1 MLDGP
6 YEAKKVI
13 RQAVKDLEREG
24 VVYFKDSSSDLYEV
38 CKTFSSWK
46 SALLIVGWRFCYF
59 LNIMHP
65 NLVLSLFWSHFFHI
79 NRSLVTT
86 ITLDQQS

>member
-46 SALLIVGWRFCYF
+46 STLLIVGWKFCYF
-59 LNIMHP
+59 LKIMLPNII
-65 NLVLSLFWSHFFHI
+65 LSLFWSHFIYI
-79 NRSLVTT
+79 NRSSVMT

>member
-24 VVYFKDSSSDLYEV
+24 VVYFKDSSSHLYEV
-38 CKTFSSWK
+38 CKMFSS
-46 SALLIVGWRFCYF
+46 
-59 LNIMHP
+59 
-65 NLVLSLFWSHFFHI
+65 
-79 NRSLVTT
+79 
-86 ITLDQQS
+86 

>member
-38 CKTFSSWK
+38 CKTFSSLK
-46 SALLIVGWRFCYF
+46 SALLIVG
-59 LNIMHP
+59 
-65 NLVLSLFWSHFFHI
+65 
-79 NRSLVTT
+79 
-86 ITLDQQS
+86 